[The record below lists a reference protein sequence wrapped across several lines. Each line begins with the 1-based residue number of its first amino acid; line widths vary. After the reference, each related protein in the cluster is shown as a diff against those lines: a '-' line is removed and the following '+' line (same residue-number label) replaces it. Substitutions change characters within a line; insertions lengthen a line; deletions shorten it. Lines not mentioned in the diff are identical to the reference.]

1 MFYFLLTLWWQS
13 YHNFFFQKSYYRYQD
28 WWDND
33 LHFFFF
39 LRGIDSRLYWLII
52 TLYNWKEKMG
62 HSSNQEIASSF
73 SLVTLAKA
81 RVTLLQFNDTLTKE
95 TNWKLSQIRLMLL
108 QEKWVIA
115 SKSASK
121 TNKRPLKAH
130 WPLAVA
136 AIATL
141 QSTTAKVMR

>member
-13 YHNFFFQKSYYRYQD
+13 YHNLFFQKSYYRYQD

-33 LHFFFF
+33 LHFFF

-95 TNWKLSQIRLMLL
+95 TKWKLSQIRLMLL
-108 QEKWVIA
+108 QEKWAIA
-115 SKSASK
+115 SKSASI

-136 AIATL
+136 AIAAL
-141 QSTTAKVMR
+141 QSTTAKVTR